1 MPGGK
6 RELPIGVFDSGMGGV
21 SVLAEMLKILPAE
34 NFIYY
39 ADSAN
44 APYGTKTVEEV
55 RRFSLDIAGYLYDLG
70 IKALVVACNTATSV
84 AINELRAK
92 LDIPVIGMEPALKP
106 AVECAGRGRIVV
118 MATPM
123 TLKEQ
128 KFNDLLHRY
137 DEQKEIIPLPC
148 PGLVEMIEKGR
159 RSGPEIQS
167 YLAGLFRAVDLP
179 ELSVVVLGCTHYI
192 FIRDEIRRLVDDC
205 VQIIDGNCGTAKHL
219 QRVLAGEGLL
229 MEGHPAAAKEV
240 RFLTSGDSPKV
251 IPLCRELLAFMQAQT
266 PTQTI

>member
-6 RELPIGVFDSGMGGV
+6 RGLPIGVFDSGVGGV

-55 RRFSLDIAGYLYDLG
+55 RRYSLDIAAYLYGVG

-84 AINELRAK
+84 AINELRVK

-106 AVECAGRGRIVV
+106 AVECAGRGKIVV

-148 PGLVEMIEKGR
+148 PGLVELIEKGH
-159 RSGPEIQS
+159 RSGPEIRA
-167 YLAGLFRAVDLP
+167 YLADLFAAVDMQT
-179 ELSVVVLGCTHYI
+179 LSVVVLGCTHYI
-192 FIRDEIRRLVDDC
+192 FVRDEIRRLVDDC

-219 QRVLAGEGLL
+219 QRVLAQEGLL
-229 MEGHPAAAKEV
+229 QEGRPAAGGEV
-240 RFLTSGDSPKV
+240 RFLTSGDPQKV
-251 IPLCRELLAFMQAQT
+251 IPLCQELLDT
-266 PTQTI
+266 VK